1 MNYAKVELHLH
12 LDGSLNLK
20 WTYDKAKKLL
30 LIDKDMS
37 FEDFY
42 SFIFSRN
49 AKHTQEGFK
58 KFDILCDVMQTKEN
72 LIEATYNLVKYLD
85 ELGLIYAEIRFAS
98 QQHCKNGLSQLEAL
112 QAVIEGANKAM
123 KECFIK
129 VNIINCLMHKGDSAK
144 FNWNENLETIEAT
157 KQMLNKGACGLDL
170 AGYENNCDFN
180 DYAPLFKIANDYN
193 IPFTIHAGEMGIAEH
208 VIDAINMGA
217 KRIGHGVNCIND
229 EKVLQKVI
237 ETKIPLEVC
246 VSSNIKPDYNY
257 ASHPFRK
264 LIEKGAVVTLN
275 TDNMI
280 FAKTN
285 ILNEHYQAR
294 MLGVNEDQLKKCTI
308 NAINAAFISEEE
320 KKELIEKL
328 TL

>member
-20 WTYDKAKKLL
+20 WTYDKAKELL
-30 LIDKDMS
+30 IIDKDMS

-42 SFIFSRN
+42 SFMFSRN
-49 AKHTQEGFK
+49 AKHTAEGFK
-58 KFDILCDVMQTKEN
+58 KFDILCDVLQTKEN

-98 QQHCKNGLSQLEAL
+98 QQHCKNGLSQLDAL
-112 QAVIEGANKAM
+112 CAVIDGANKAM
-123 KECFIK
+123 KECDIK
-129 VNIINCLMHKGDSAK
+129 VQIINCLMHKGDSAM
-144 FNWNENLETIEAT
+144 FNFKENLETIEAT
-157 KQMLNKGACGLDL
+157 KKMLNLGACGLDL
-170 AGYENNCDFN
+170 AGYENNCDFK
-180 DYAPLFKIANDYN
+180 DYAPLFKKASEYN
-193 IPFTIHAGEMGIAEH
+193 IPFTIHAGEMGIADH
-208 VIDAINMGA
+208 VLDAINMGA
-217 KRIGHGVNCIND
+217 KRIGHGVNCVND
-229 EKVLQKVI
+229 ERILKKVI

-257 ASHPFRK
+257 AGHPFRR
-264 LIEKGAVVTLN
+264 LIKEGAIVTLN

-294 MLGVNEDQLKKCTI
+294 MLGVTEEQLKNCTI
-308 NAINAAFISEEE
+308 NAINAAFIDE
-320 KKELIEKL
+320 KTKQELFRKI
-328 TL
+328 